1 MVGFGVGGVLSKKSI
16 KQESDKKNIRRSVVD
31 YDVIGG
37 ALTDMLLD
45 EAKDFLQLLRSR
57 PYQRKSKVFSNKELR
72 IVDLVDILE
81 EWNQHFNENVSQYD
95 LVFQLKVVLTAIMNE
110 RKKKR
115 VRLEVRTF
123 ELLKT
128 SLLKCTEI
136 LAAKEAKEEKK
147 EFGDIFEGE
156 YRVEETVNDGDDV
169 KEEEMNF
176 EKICE
181 KLYYH
186 HCEQHRLL
194 ELIGRM
200 KRF

>member
-1 MVGFGVGGVLSKKSI
+1 MVGFGVGKVLYEKSI
-16 KQESDKKNIRRSVVD
+16 KQANNKKDIRRSVAD

-37 ALTDMLLD
+37 ALTDMALD

-72 IVDLVDILE
+72 ILVLVNILE
-81 EWNQHFNENVSQYD
+81 EWNQHSNENVSQYD
-95 LVFQLKVVLTAIMNE
+95 LVFQLDDVLTAILNE

-115 VRLEVRTF
+115 VRLEVRTL

-136 LAAKEAKEEKK
+136 LAAKDAEEEKK
-147 EFGDIFEGE
+147 KSHDDFEGE
-156 YRVEETVNDGDDV
+156 YRVEETSN
-169 KEEEMNF
+169 EEMNF

-186 HCEQHRLL
+186 HCEQQRLL
-194 ELIGRM
+194 ELIGRL